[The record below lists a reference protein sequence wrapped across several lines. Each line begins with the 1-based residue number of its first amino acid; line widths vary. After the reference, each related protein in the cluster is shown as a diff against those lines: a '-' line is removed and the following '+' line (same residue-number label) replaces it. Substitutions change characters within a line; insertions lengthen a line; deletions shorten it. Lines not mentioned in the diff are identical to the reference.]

1 MIGKIKININ
11 LKNLFSHFAARDLL
25 ENVKM
30 VNKSNYN
37 NWRLTIISCSDLFI
51 QPKYTM
57 SKK

>member
-11 LKNLFSHFAARDLL
+11 LKNLFSHFTARDLL